1 VYRDAIRT
9 LPLLEEEEE
18 ELDSLTLVLL
28 LLLPTLVDPMEEE
41 IRPRGGRDLFGSG
54 NRTLLAAAVAAAL
67 AVVAA

>member
-28 LLLPTLVDPMEEE
+28 LPTLADPMEEE

-67 AVVAA
+67 AVEAA

>member
-1 VYRDAIRT
+1 MYRDAIRT

>member
-1 VYRDAIRT
+1 VYLDAIRP

-28 LLLPTLVDPMEEE
+28 VLLLTLTEPMEEE

-54 NRTLLAAAVAAAL
+54 NRTLLDAPAAAL
-67 AVVAA
+67 AEAA